1 MKQWFHNF
9 YLATRADM
17 VTFITLAACV
27 LFTMSLFFNP
37 FIGVFDKITI
47 TVVCL
52 LVLHL
57 QGMGLEI
64 QSHEYAG
71 FHLLEIN
78 RSYAII
84 LGWLTIAVT
93 TKDMYD
99 GIMDALRFRKENI
112 AHCCAAFGS
121 IAVDECG
128 FVGIIMHNRERMVA
142 EYDNETVVPG
152 FQGVQMFNDKG
163 SYLTHALNKKGERKT
178 KRLHVKAGSRWMSN
192 RPQIIGSVR
201 VGQMPFVTPFAEP
214 WPLIRKALVDS
225 QR

>member
-1 MKQWFHNF
+1 MMVVNYLEVFGKKSHKTKGLSMKQWFHNF

-84 LGWLTIAVT
+84 TGLA
-93 TKDMYD
+93 Y
-99 GIMDALRFRKENI
+99 NSS
-112 AHCCAAFGS
+112 H
-121 IAVDECG
+121 
-128 FVGIIMHNRERMVA
+128 H
-142 EYDNETVVPG
+142 
-152 FQGVQMFNDKG
+152 
-163 SYLTHALNKKGERKT
+163 
-178 KRLHVKAGSRWMSN
+178 KRYV
-192 RPQIIGSVR
+192 
-201 VGQMPFVTPFAEP
+201 
-214 WPLIRKALVDS
+214 
-225 QR
+225 